1 LRLFTGLFSPLVGR
15 NFELSESPV
24 IMSAEG
30 LSYQK
35 EKNMAKRWS
44 LIIGLCL
51 MLVPLSILMAVQE
64 TTPAGKPQ
72 TKSLK
77 VTVSYKGKGK
87 VDQSHGVYLFLFDT
101 PDFVQNP
108 SSAMPIAFQT
118 LRAND
123 ESVVFSGLVATTVYL
138 VAAFDDKGTYD
149 ISAGAPP
156 TGTPVALYKP
166 GDPQTPTPIK
176 LEENKELEI
185 KFEFDDS
192 IRMP

>member
-1 LRLFTGLFSPLVGR
+1 
-15 NFELSESPV
+15 
-24 IMSAEG
+24 MS
-30 LSYQK
+30 
-35 EKNMAKRWS
+35 KRWS
-44 LIIGLCL
+44 FIIGLCL
-51 MLVPLSILMAVQE
+51 IFVPLSILRAVQE
-64 TTPAGKPQ
+64 TAPASKPQ
-72 TKSLK
+72 AKSLK

-108 SSAMPIAFQT
+108 GSAIPIAFQT

-123 ESVVFSGLVATTVYL
+123 ESVTFGGLTVTTVYL
-138 VAAFDDKGTYD
+138 VAAFDEKGTYD

-156 TGTPVALYKP
+156 SGTPVALYKP
-166 GDPQTPTPIK
+166 GDPQVPTPIK